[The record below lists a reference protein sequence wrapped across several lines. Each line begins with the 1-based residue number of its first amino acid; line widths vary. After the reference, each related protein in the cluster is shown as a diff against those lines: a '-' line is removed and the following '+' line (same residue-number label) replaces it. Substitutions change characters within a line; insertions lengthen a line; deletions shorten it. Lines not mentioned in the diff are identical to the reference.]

1 LSSLQKIVNIISRA
15 LNWIAGISVIAI
27 MVIVCVNVI
36 GRSVFGTPLKGTVDI
51 LSQMGVLV
59 IACAIAYTQVV
70 KGHIRITLLLDR
82 LPGRVS
88 LFINAFMDILGVI
101 LFLII
106 TWQSILYTK
115 SEYEIGELTEVL
127 RLPVMPFAA
136 IVSLGSLALTLVLVT
151 DLIRLLAGGKK

>member
-1 LSSLQKIVNIISRA
+1 MSSFEKIIHFISRC

-27 MVIVCVNVI
+27 MVIVCINVI
-36 GRSVFGTPLKGTVDI
+36 GRSVFGMPLKGTVDI

-70 KGHIRITLLLDR
+70 KGHIRITILLDR

-88 LFINAFMDILGVI
+88 LFINIIMDILGVI
-101 LFLII
+101 LFFII

-115 SEYEIGELTEVL
+115 GEYEIGELTEVL
-127 RLPVMPFAA
+127 RMPVMPFAA
-136 IVSLGSLALTLVLVT
+136 IVSLGCLALTLVLVT
-151 DLIRLLAGGKK
+151 DLVRLVSGGKK